1 MRVLVVDDHEFVRR
15 GVRSLLLSQSNY
27 EVCGEAVD
35 GQDALE
41 KARELKPDVIVMD
54 VSMPKLNG
62 LEATR
67 LIRSMLPDS
76 EVLILSQHESSQ
88 MLKEA
93 VKAGALGYVV
103 KSAISK
109 DLLTA
114 LADVGQHKP
123 FFDASIPEGA
133 NRSRHIDAQEVL
145 QRSAALEQ
153 ALRESEELY
162 RSTFDLAAVG
172 IAHVSPDGQWLRV
185 NKKLCK
191 IVGYSEKE
199 LLKMRFQDIT
209 HPDDLGTDVAEGEK
223 VMTGALDTYSMEKR
237 YIRKDGSLVWVN
249 LTVSAARHASGQL
262 KHFISVVE
270 DITERKAAEEAQR
283 ASEARLELA
292 LEASKTALFEWDIE
306 KQSGKW
312 NPQMTAIYGFQ
323 PKSEY
328 ITAEEWSGLF
338 HSEDVNR
345 LRAEAERFLANK
357 EKKQFDFEFRTTKP
371 DGETKWIL
379 SHGRILRDLN
389 GKAVRLIGTHTD
401 TTDRKLV
408 EQALRESEQR
418 FRVITDASPIMVWMS
433 GTDKLCYYFNK
444 GWLDFVGRTLEQES
458 GNGWAE
464 NVHPDDFDRCLQIY
478 VTNFDARRPF
488 EMEYRLRHH
497 TGEYRWIL
505 DRGVPRYAP
514 DGMFE
519 GYVGG
524 CLDIH
529 NQKEAAEKI
538 RIANEALRPVK
549 IA

>member
-27 EVCGEAVD
+27 DVCGEAVD
-35 GQDALE
+35 GEDALE

-67 LIRSMLPDS
+67 LIRGMLPHS
-76 EVLILSQHESSQ
+76 EVLILSQHDSSQ

-93 VKAGALGYVV
+93 VKAGARGYVV
-103 KSAISK
+103 KSSISK
-109 DLLTA
+109 DLLSA
-114 LADVGQHKP
+114 LAEVGQHKP
-123 FFDASIPEGA
+123 FFDGSIPEGT
-133 NRSRHIDAQEVL
+133 NRSGHIDAQEVL

-172 IAHVSPDGQWLRV
+172 IAHVSLDGQWLRV

-191 IVGYSEKE
+191 IVGYSEEE
-199 LLKMRFQDIT
+199 LLKMKFQDIT
-209 HPDDLGTDVAEGEK
+209 HPDDLGIDVDETEK
-223 VMTGALDTYSMEKR
+223 VRVGALDTYSMEKR
-237 YIRKDGSLVWVN
+237 YLRKDGSLVWVN
-249 LTVSAARHASGQL
+249 RTVSAARHPNGQL

-270 DITERKAAEEAQR
+270 DITERKVAEDAKR
-283 ASEARLELA
+283 TSEARLDFALA
-292 LEASKTALFEWDIE
+292 ASKTALFEWDIE
-306 KQSGKW
+306 RRRGRW
-312 NPQMTAIYGFQ
+312 NSQMTAIYNFTPAG
-323 PKSEY
+323 EE
-328 ITAEEWSGLF
+328 ITAEEWNSLF

-345 LRAEAERFLANK
+345 LREDAEQFLADK
-357 EKKQFDFEFRTTKP
+357 DKREFDFEFRTCGR
-371 DGETKWIL
+371 DGQAKWIL
-379 SHGRILRDLN
+379 SHGRIVRDGN
-389 GKAVRLIGTHTD
+389 GRAVRLIGTHTD
-401 TTDRKLV
+401 ITDRKRV

-418 FRVITDASPIMVWMS
+418 YRTVTDASPVMVWMS

-458 GNGWAE
+458 GNGWTE

-478 VTNFDARRPF
+478 ITNFDVRRPF

-497 TGEYRWIL
+497 TGEYRWIF

-514 DGMFE
+514 DGTFE
-519 GYVGG
+519 GYIGG

-529 NQKEAAEKI
+529 AQKVGAEKV
-538 RIANEALRPVK
+538 RMLTKRSA
-549 IA
+549 

>member
-93 VKAGALGYVV
+93 VKAGARGYVV
-103 KSAISK
+103 KSSISK

-133 NRSRHIDAQEVL
+133 NRSGHIDAQEVL

-191 IVGYSEKE
+191 IVGYSEEE
-199 LLKMRFQDIT
+199 LFEMRFQDIT
-209 HPDDLGTDVAEGEK
+209 HPDDLGTDVAEAEK
-223 VMTGALDTYSMEKR
+223 VRTGALDTYSKEKR
-237 YIRKDGSLVWVN
+237 YIRKDGALVWVN
-249 LTVSAARHASGQL
+249 LTVSGARHPSGEL

-292 LEASKTALFEWDIE
+292 LDASNTALFEWDIE
-306 KQSGKW
+306 KQAGEW
-312 NPQMTAIYGFQ
+312 NPQMAAIYGFQ
-323 PKSEY
+323 PESEC

-345 LRAEAERFLANK
+345 LRADAERFLTDK
-357 EKKQFDFEFRTTKP
+357 CKKQFDFEFRTSKP
-371 DGETKWIL
+371 DGETKWIR
-379 SHGRILRDLN
+379 SHGRIVRDVN

-401 TTDRKLV
+401 ITDRKRV

-418 FRVITDASPIMVWMS
+418 YRTVTDASPVMVWMS

-458 GNGWAE
+458 GNGWTK
-464 NVHPDDFDRCLQIY
+464 NVHPDDFDRCLQMY
-478 VTNFDARRPF
+478 FTNFDARRPF

-497 TGEYRWIL
+497 TGEYRWIF

-514 DGMFE
+514 DGTFE

-529 NQKEAAEKI
+529 AQKAGAQKVRTADETCA
-538 RIANEALRPVK
+538 
-549 IA
+549 

>member
-1 MRVLVVDDHEFVRR
+1 MRVLIVDDHEFVRR

-76 EVLILSQHESSQ
+76 EVLILSQHDSSQ

-93 VKAGALGYVV
+93 VKAGARGYVV
-103 KSAISK
+103 KSSISK
-109 DLLTA
+109 HLLTA

-123 FFDASIPEGA
+123 YFDASIPEGA
-133 NRSRHIDAQEVL
+133 NRSGHIDAQEVL

-172 IAHVSPDGQWLRV
+172 IAHVSPDGRWLRV
-185 NKKLCK
+185 NNKLCK
-191 IVGYSEKE
+191 IVGYTAGE
-199 LLKMRFQDIT
+199 LFKMKFQDIT
-209 HPDDLGTDVAEGEK
+209 HPDDLETDVAQGEK
-223 VMTGALDTYSMEKR
+223 VRTGALDTYSMEKR
-237 YIRKDGSLVWVN
+237 YIRKDGALVWVN
-249 LTVSAARHASGQL
+249 LTVSGARHASGEL

-292 LEASKTALFEWDIE
+292 LDASKTALFEWDIE
-306 KQSGKW
+306 KQTAKW
-312 NPQMTAIYGFQ
+312 NPQMAAIYGFQ

-328 ITAEEWSGLF
+328 ITAEEWRGLF
-338 HSEDVNR
+338 HSEDTNR
-345 LRAEAERFLANK
+345 LRKEAERFLADK
-357 EKKQFDFEFRTTKP
+357 DKKQFNFEFRTSKP
-371 DGETKWIL
+371 DGETKWIR
-379 SHGRILRDLN
+379 SHGRIVRDVN
-389 GKAVRLIGTHTD
+389 GKAVHLIGTHTD
-401 TTDRKLV
+401 ITDRKRV

-418 FRVITDASPIMVWMS
+418 YRTVTDASPVMVWMS

-444 GWLDFVGRTLEQES
+444 GWLDFVGRTLEEES
-458 GNGWAE
+458 DNGWTE
-464 NVHPDDFDRCLQIY
+464 NVHPDDIDRCLQMY

-488 EMEYRLRHH
+488 EIEYRLRHH
-497 TGEYRWIL
+497 TGEYRWIF

-514 DGMFE
+514 DGTFE

-529 NQKEAAEKI
+529 AQKAGVEKV
-538 RIANEALRPVK
+538 RTADQKCA
-549 IA
+549 

>member
-93 VKAGALGYVV
+93 VKAGARGYVV
-103 KSAISK
+103 KSSISK

-114 LADVGQHKP
+114 LADVSQHKP
-123 FFDASIPEGA
+123 FFDPSIPDGA
-133 NRSRHIDAQEVL
+133 NRSSHFDAQEVL

-191 IVGYSEKE
+191 IVGYSEEE
-199 LLKMRFQDIT
+199 LSKMRFQDIT
-209 HPDDLGTDVAEGEK
+209 HPDDISTDVADAEK
-223 VMTGALDTYSMEKR
+223 VRTGALDAYSMEKR

-249 LTVSAARHASGQL
+249 LTVSGARRASGQL

-306 KQSGKW
+306 RRRGKW
-312 NPQMTAIYGFQ
+312 NSQMTAIYDFTPAG
-323 PKSEY
+323 EE
-328 ITAEEWSGLF
+328 ITAEEWNGLF

-345 LRAEAERFLANK
+345 LRELAERFLADKDK
-357 EKKQFDFEFRTTKP
+357 EKFHFEFRASKP
-371 DGETKWIL
+371 DGETRWIL
-379 SHGRILRDLN
+379 SHGRIVRDAN
-389 GKAVRLIGTHTD
+389 GRALRLIGTNTD
-401 TTDRKLV
+401 ITDRKRV

-433 GTDKLCYYFNK
+433 GIDKLCYYFNK

-464 NVHPDDFDRCLQIY
+464 DVHPDDFDRCLQIY

-497 TGEYRWIL
+497 TGEYRWIF

-514 DGMFE
+514 DGTFE

-529 NQKEAAEKI
+529 AQKAGAEKV
-538 RIANEALRPVK
+538 RTADETLRRLK
-549 IA
+549 

>member
-15 GVRSLLLSQSNY
+15 GVRSLLLKSSY

-67 LIRSMLPDS
+67 LIRGMLPDS

-88 MLKEA
+88 MIKEA
-93 VKAGALGYVV
+93 VKAGARGYVV
-103 KSAISK
+103 KSSISK

-114 LADVGQHKP
+114 LADVGQHRP
-123 FFDASIPEGA
+123 FFDAAIPEGA
-133 NRSRHIDAQEVL
+133 NQSGNVDAQEVL

-172 IAHVSPDGQWLRV
+172 IAHVSPHGQWLRV

-191 IVGYSEKE
+191 IVGYSEEE

-209 HPDDLGTDVAEGEK
+209 HPDDLGTDVAETEK
-223 VMTGALDTYSMEKR
+223 VRAGASDTYSIEKR

-249 LTVSAARHASGQL
+249 LTVSGARHANGQL

-270 DITERKAAEEAQR
+270 DITERKVAEEAQR
-283 ASEARLELA
+283 TSEARLELA
-292 LEASKTALFEWDIE
+292 LDASKTALFEWDIE
-306 KQSGKW
+306 KQCGKW

-345 LRAEAERFLANK
+345 LREDAERFLADRDK
-357 EKKQFDFEFRTTKP
+357 RQFVFEFRTCGR
-371 DGETKWIL
+371 DGEAKWIL
-379 SHGRILRDLN
+379 SNGRIVRDVN

-401 TTDRKLV
+401 ITDRKRV

-418 FRVITDASPIMVWMS
+418 YRTVTDASPVMVWMS

-464 NVHPDDFDRCLQIY
+464 NMHPDDFDRCLQIY

-497 TGEYRWIL
+497 TGEYRWIF

-514 DGMFE
+514 DGTFE
-519 GYVGG
+519 GYVGA

-529 NQKEAAEKI
+529 TQKAGAEKARMLTI
-538 RIANEALRPVK
+538 RSA
-549 IA
+549 